1 MVDLVAFGV
10 IIDDIVYPDGSTRMA
25 VLGGGGP
32 QTAFG
37 MRLWSPSVGIV
48 AGIGTGFSTIVKD
61 WTNVSGIDG
70 SGLRVSDVPTP
81 RAWQL
86 LEHDERRTQ
95 VWRVPLDVVQT
106 QLGRSID
113 HLPDVYRKARGF
125 HFGLHPDEPDLEFI
139 EALRDLGCVVSI
151 EPFKPADRLPDRRAL
166 AALLSR
172 TDIFSTN
179 QIEARSLVGGNE
191 PLDQARRLL
200 DSGASIV
207 VLRLGSRGS
216 IILDGKTGAGYQVPV
231 VPGRVVDPVGAGNAY
246 CGAFIAGWVQ
256 TRDLKTAGLY
266 GSVAASFLVEQIG
279 VPVFNEEM
287 EEKSRR
293 RIQAIEHKIES
304 I

>member
-10 IIDDIVYPDGSTRMA
+10 IIDDIVYPDGSTRMG

-48 AGIGTGFSTIVKD
+48 AGIGTGFSAIVKD
-61 WTNVSGIDG
+61 WTNESGIDG

-106 QLGRSID
+106 QIERSID

-125 HFGLHPDEPDLEFI
+125 HFGIHPDEPDHEFI

-166 AALLSR
+166 ETLLSR

-179 QIEARSLVGGNE
+179 QVEARSLVGGNE

-200 DSGASIV
+200 DGGASIV
-207 VLRLGSRGS
+207 VLRLGSGGS
-216 IILDGKTGAGYQVPV
+216 IILDGKTGAGYQVPA
-231 VPGRVVDPVGAGNAY
+231 VPGRVVDPIGAGNAY
-246 CGAFIAGWVQ
+246 CGAFIAGWVHC
-256 TRDLKTAGLY
+256 RNLKTAGLY

-279 VPVFNEEM
+279 VPVCNEEM
-287 EEKSRR
+287 VEKSRR
-293 RIQAIEHKIES
+293 RIQAIEQKVES